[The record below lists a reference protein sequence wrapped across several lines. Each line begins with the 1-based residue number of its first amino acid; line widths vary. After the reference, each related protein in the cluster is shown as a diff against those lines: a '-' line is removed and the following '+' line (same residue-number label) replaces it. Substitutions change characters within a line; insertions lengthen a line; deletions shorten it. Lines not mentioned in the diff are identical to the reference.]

1 MLGDVLQ
8 NIQEGIREDDVVNI
22 QEHVDNIV
30 SIFVNKG
37 RRVVKAMNPS

>member
-8 NIQEGIREDDVVNI
+8 NIQEGSREDDVVNI

-37 RRVVKAMNPS
+37 RRVVKVMNPS